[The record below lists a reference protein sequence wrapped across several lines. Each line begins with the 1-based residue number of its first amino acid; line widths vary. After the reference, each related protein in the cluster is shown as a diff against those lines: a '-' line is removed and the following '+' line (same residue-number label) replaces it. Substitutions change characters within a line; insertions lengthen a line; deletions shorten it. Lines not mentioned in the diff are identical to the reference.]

1 MPATWLQLAISQQH
15 GQYLQTNA
23 NIVALHLQRLHICSA
38 KYVQSR
44 REMRC
49 KCPKPCPDQGPVRGR
64 QSWWHLV
71 TSCDIW
77 CHTGQSLTMSWSCLD
92 AALCIPL
99 QLWRLFSS
107 WGDSMS
113 FLKAL
118 WLAMTSY
125 TIYTK
130 YMAKSEQQNEQRNVR
145 HSTELND
152 FLCDKKNDSD

>member
-38 KYVQSR
+38 KYVQS
-44 REMRC
+44 
-49 KCPKPCPDQGPVRGR
+49 
-64 QSWWHLV
+64 SWDAVQVPQALSRSGASAWPSVLV

-107 WGDSMS
+107 WGDSVS

-130 YMAKSEQQNEQRNVR
+130 YMAKSEQQNEQRNAR